1 MSTPTQAPPP
11 DDWKPTAPALR
22 DPPENV
28 YAVLVWYTDETN
40 YPFEHTRYDATLPD
54 FERAGREIGAILT
67 IFPERVAH
75 IRLRDEGK
83 DARP

>member
-1 MSTPTQAPPP
+1 MDTPTQAPPP
-11 DDWKPTAPALR
+11 TERKSGG
-22 DPPENV
+22 
-28 YAVLVWYTDETN
+28 AVLVWYTDETN
-40 YPFEHTRYDATLPD
+40 AQVEHAWYDATLPE

-75 IRLRDEGK
+75 IRVRDAST

>member
-1 MSTPTQAPPP
+1 VCAGPYTERIHPMDKERKSGG
-11 DDWKPTAPALR
+11 
-22 DPPENV
+22 
-28 YAVLVWYTDETN
+28 AVLVWYTDETN